1 MTDEIRDLLVS
12 FDISKAVDVTQPFA
26 GHIASLLNPLLGTIT
41 ADVVFQFK
49 QPGIPEDLRVF
60 KLHRFYWHLEVL
72 ILRKNLMGNG
82 KI

>member
-1 MTDEIRDLLVS
+1 M
-12 FDISKAVDVTQPFA
+12 DVTQPFA

-60 KLHRFYWHLEVL
+60 KLHRFLLASRSPYFEE
-72 ILRKNLMGNG
+72 NLMGNG
-82 KI
+82 KFDCDYNAHEC